1 MSVMGKA
8 FSRLRH
14 ATAMCTD
21 RRIRSTHAVISAMRA
36 IKMFT
41 WEKLFMGILEAAR
54 KSEMAVIR
62 RKALLM
68 SFNSS
73 LFGTLTKMVV
83 FLILLT
89 YVMLGNPLM
98 ADKRLL
104 SPGLPGPVFQV
115 FLTIALISSVQNSVT
130 VYFPMSIINAA
141 EVYMTCAR
149 LQKILEMEEKD
160 EVGRIQH
167 METQLS
173 PKVRL

>member
-1 MSVMGKA
+1 MGKA

-14 ATAMCTD
+14 ATAMHTD

-41 WEKLFMGILEAAR
+41 WEKLFIGILEAAR
-54 KSEMAVIR
+54 KSEMAVIQ

-68 SFNSS
+68 SFNTS
-73 LFGTLTKMVV
+73 LFGTLTKIVV

-98 ADKRLL
+98 ADKLL
-104 SPGLPGPVFQV
+104 SPGLPGPVFQA
-115 FLTIALISSVQNSVT
+115 FLTIALINSVQNSVS
-130 VYFPMSIINAA
+130 VYFPMSIIMNA

-173 PKVRL
+173 PKVSL

>member
-1 MSVMGKA
+1 MGKA

-14 ATAMCTD
+14 ATGMCTD

-41 WEKLFMGILEAAR
+41 WEKLFIGILEAAR

-62 RKALLM
+62 RKTLLK

-73 LFGTLTKMVV
+73 LFSTLTKIVV

-89 YVMLGNPLM
+89 YAILGNPLM
-98 ADKRLL
+98 ADK
-104 SPGLPGPVFQV
+104 V
-115 FLTIALISSVQNSVT
+115 FLTIAMFNSVQSSVSWF
-130 VYFPMSIINAA
+130 FPLSIIMTA